1 MGKLGVLGP
10 SFTKTEDEMR
20 SWDENTVH
28 REKIR
33 GPPNLFSHLKWVGP
47 QVRVSAKLTCSSG
60 FALPA
65 PFVSSYAHILQL
77 NKALSEPKCLKIS

>member
-33 GPPNLFSHLKWVGP
+33 GPPN
-47 QVRVSAKLTCSSG
+47 
-60 FALPA
+60 
-65 PFVSSYAHILQL
+65 
-77 NKALSEPKCLKIS
+77 